1 MSFFLPCLFL
11 PTLCFVKLS
20 RSSSS
25 TISNIPAGF
34 FFYSQI
40 GTFVMTC
47 EVVDDDDAF
56 SKGVGD
62 RKMREKKGTGE
73 RSSVYGCG

>member
-1 MSFFLPCLFL
+1 
-11 PTLCFVKLS
+11 
-20 RSSSS
+20 
-25 TISNIPAGF
+25 
-34 FFYSQI
+34 
-40 GTFVMTC
+40 MTC